1 MLSEKS
7 IVTSLTS
14 SRFSSGIMESILV
27 TSATVVPLTAATSV
41 PPLPWPSLLER
52 NVNRSLCSIVSSM
65 LSLSPMF
72 PSRSIHSPACAFWL
86 QLPKSLRCSL

>member
-1 MLSEKS
+1 MMWKQSMTISALGNIVTTMPLMLSEKS

-27 TSATVVPLTAATSV
+27 TSTTVVPLTAATSV

-65 LSLSPMF
+65 LSL
-72 PSRSIHSPACAFWL
+72 
-86 QLPKSLRCSL
+86 